1 MLRLIQ
7 PGETWSYAEL
17 ALRLG
22 RASATRAVGRA
33 NGRNNLAL
41 VIPCHRVIGVCAVT
55 VEESGESSGY
65 SNMNGSRCGRFLNP
79 ALLMRVS
86 GNDWTMEPVRNT
98 LYQRRIT
105 LTR

>member
-7 PGETWSYAEL
+7 PGETWSYAKL

-41 VIPCHRVIGVCAVT
+41 VIPCHRVIGADGSLCGYGGGIWRKQWLLEHERQSLREV
-55 VEESGESSGY
+55 SESS
-65 SNMNGSRCGRFLNP
+65 
-79 ALLMRVS
+79 
-86 GNDWTMEPVRNT
+86 
-98 LYQRRIT
+98 IT
-105 LTR
+105 HEG